1 MKSGAIVDSLKEI
14 VKEVLGKML
23 RDKIIV
29 FLINTKYI

>member
-29 FLINTKYI
+29 FSINTKYI